1 MVYPRVHPALVWAVA
16 NITAPALNGLMGSLL
31 DVPGLRVGHAQRTEG
46 GWLTGVTAVVLP
58 PGSAGGVDV
67 RGGGPGT
74 IETDALDP
82 STLVQT
88 VDAIALCGGSAYGL
102 AAASGV
108 QLWLEEQGQGYPVA
122 GGVVPIVPGAVIFD
136 LGRGGDFS
144 ARPDTA
150 MGYAAAAAS
159 VGLPDAHD
167 GGPRG
172 CVGAGTGAV
181 IGRNTYKGGV
191 GMASIRIPGGPVPG
205 PPGAPPVSL
214 PDGIVVAALAVVNA
228 AGMPVFDGATGAV
241 LEEHW
246 PGGVLGSGPSSGESA
261 GGGVAGSGHGSSALN
276 TTLAV
281 VATNAALTPAECRR
295 LATAAHAGLARALD
309 PSHTQVDGDTI
320 FGAST
325 GAIEFDRST
334 EAGRVVGLMS
344 VQIAAAD
351 AVRAAILDGVRAA
364 TAVTTPAGSWKPY
377 PAP

>member
-1 MVYPRVHPALVWAVA
+1 
-16 NITAPALNGLMGSLL
+16 MGSLL
-31 DVPGLRVGHAQRTEG
+31 DVPGIRVGHAQRTED

-58 PGSAGGVDV
+58 PGSTGGVDV

-88 VDAIALCGGSAYGL
+88 VDGVALCGGSAYGL
-102 AAASGV
+102 AAAAGV
-108 QLWLEEQGQGYPVA
+108 QLWLEEQGQGYPVE

-150 MGYAAAAAS
+150 MGFAAAAAC
-159 VGLPDAHD
+159 VGLGDAPD
-167 GGPRG
+167 GGLRG

-181 IGRNTYKGGV
+181 LGRNTYKGGV
-191 GMASIRIPGGPVPG
+191 GMASVRLPGGPVPG
-205 PPGAPPVSL
+205 PPGRPEVSL
-214 PDGIVVAALAVVNA
+214 PDGIVVGALAVVNA
-228 AGMPVFDGATGAV
+228 AGLPVFDGPGSGV

-246 PGGVLGSGPSSGESA
+246 PGGVLGPIA
-261 GGGVAGSGHGSSALN
+261 GDDLN
-276 TTLAV
+276 TTIAV

-309 PSHTQVDGDTI
+309 PSHTQVDGDTV

-325 GAIEFDRST
+325 GGIEFDRST
-334 EAGRVVGLMS
+334 DAGRVVGLMM
-344 VQIAAAD
+344 VQIAAAN
-351 AVRAAILDGVRAA
+351 ALREAILDGVRSA
-364 TAVTTPAGSWKPY
+364 TPVTTPAGTWEPY
-377 PAP
+377 PTP

>member
-1 MVYPRVHPALVWAVA
+1 MVP
-16 NITAPALNGLMGSLL
+16 MGSLL
-31 DVPGLRVGHAQRTEG
+31 DVPGIRVGHAQRTED

-58 PGSAGGVDV
+58 PGSTGGVDV

-88 VDAIALCGGSAYGL
+88 VDGIALCGGSAYGL

-108 QLWLEEQGQGYPVA
+108 QEWLEAQGQGYPVM

-144 ARPDTA
+144 ARPDAA
-150 MGYAAAAAS
+150 MGFEAAAAC
-159 VGLPDAHD
+159 VGLEDAPD

-181 IGRNTYKGGV
+181 IGRNTYKGGI

-205 PPGAPPVSL
+205 PPGRPEVSL
-214 PDGIVVAALAVVNA
+214 PEGIVVAALAVVNA
-228 AGMPVFDGATGAV
+228 AGMPVFDGEPDAF
-241 LEEHW
+241 LEERW
-246 PGGVLGSGPSSGESA
+246 PGGVLGPMSGPPE
-261 GGGVAGSGHGSSALN
+261 ALN

-281 VATNAALTPAECRR
+281 VATNAALSPAECRR

-309 PSHTQVDGDTI
+309 PSHTQVDGDTV
-320 FGAST
+320 FGVST
-325 GAIEFDRST
+325 GGIGFDRSF

-351 AVRAAILDGVRAA
+351 VVRAAILDGVRAA
-364 TAVTTPAGSWKPY
+364 TPVTTPAGSWEPY
-377 PAP
+377 PAPRG

>member
-1 MVYPRVHPALVWAVA
+1 
-16 NITAPALNGLMGSLL
+16 MGSLL
-31 DVPGLRVGHAQRTEG
+31 DVPGIRVGHAQRTED

-58 PGSAGGVDV
+58 PGSTGGVDV

-74 IETDALDP
+74 IESDALDP

-88 VDAIALCGGSAYGL
+88 VDGIALCGGSAYGL

-108 QLWLEEQGQGYPVA
+108 QLWLEQQGQGYPVA

-136 LGRGGDFS
+136 LGRGGDFT
-144 ARPDTA
+144 ARPDA
-150 MGYAAAAAS
+150 LMGFDAAAACA
-159 VGLPDAHD
+159 GLAETPD
-167 GGPRG
+167 GGLRG

-205 PPGAPPVSL
+205 PPGRPEVSL
-214 PDGIVVAALAVVNA
+214 PDGIVVGALAVVNA
-228 AGMPVFDGATGAV
+228 AGMPVFDGAPPPV

-246 PGGVLGSGPSSGESA
+246 PGGVLGPMSGEPE
-261 GGGVAGSGHGSSALN
+261 ALN

-281 VATNAALTPAECRR
+281 VATNAALSPAECRR
-295 LATAAHAGLARALD
+295 LATAAHAGLARALN
-309 PSHTQVDGDTI
+309 PSHTQVDGDTV
-320 FGAST
+320 FGVST
-325 GAIEFDRST
+325 GGIGFDRST

-351 AVRAAILDGVRAA
+351 AVRAAILDGVRSA
-364 TAVTTPAGSWKPY
+364 TAVTTPAGTWERY